1 MGSIERRTAWSLG
14 DYSCNSYLS
23 ELGTSQ
29 RRERRKGVF
38 QEAKPYLSGV
48 RYEATRHSEKPRT
61 SIHSVE
67 GFTKMMLRVLHIFK
81 PLKRDDLA
89 KRRRIAEKRRAETL
103 RDEISKAALNIAD
116 LTKQLRRRAK

>member
-1 MGSIERRTAWSLG
+1 
-14 DYSCNSYLS
+14 
-23 ELGTSQ
+23 
-29 RRERRKGVF
+29 
-38 QEAKPYLSGV
+38 
-48 RYEATRHSEKPRT
+48 
-61 SIHSVE
+61 
-67 GFTKMMLRVLHIFK
+67 MMLRVLHIFK